1 MGLTVNDLNKMHVYD
16 YLQHYKNDDGKECI
30 VFPITRAKNVIGIPK
45 VATVVSELKTCSF
58 GLLATSEDS
67 VDASLLN
74 KAIGVSIF

>member
-1 MGLTVNDLNKMHVYD
+1 MHVYD

-58 GLLATSEDS
+58 GLLATSEDN

>member
-1 MGLTVNDLNKMHVYD
+1 MGLTVNDLDKMHVYD

-45 VATVVSELKTCSF
+45 VATVVSELKACSF
-58 GLLATSEDS
+58 GLLATSEDN

>member
-1 MGLTVNDLNKMHVYD
+1 MGLTVNDLDKMHVYD

-45 VATVVSELKTCSF
+45 VSTVVSELKACSF
-58 GLLATSEDS
+58 GLLATSEDN

-74 KAIGVSIF
+74 KAIGASIF